1 MHATNPAQNKLSQK
15 NSKVIQS
22 VLKYA
27 TKSNKHTVK
36 FIKLIKV
43 IATCIYKSIQKES
56 ES

>member
-1 MHATNPAQNKLSQK
+1 MQQTLHKIKLSKK

-36 FIKLIKV
+36 LIKLIKV